1 MVVPR
6 KNKIFDLS
14 HFMTSEISAPPKCE
28 LAQPVST
35 IWILLAIAAVVFIS
49 HFLLCSKFGIYEDD
63 YIYVLPTFNW
73 SSIDWLHAVT
83 GDLLNPPQGR
93 PLYYLFQ
100 HTLSF
105 LTTHGGD
112 TVGGYL
118 VSFVIVTINGF
129 LMFRLLR
136 KVLSPFAGF
145 IGAMTLI
152 LFPIDTSRQVLMH
165 QAALLL
171 PMTILLIALDRYV
184 GGRKVVAFVLAG
196 TLLLIYESFYLPFL
210 IAPLLTWESSRR
222 MIRRCAEHLVV
233 FFLIAGGVFFLRG
246 LFGEERAR
254 STVEN
259 LSSIVPKVLT
269 ACTLGPINAGSALFL
284 RPIDAILHS
293 DVFEWFVLVCVAL
306 LTAFILRKLP
316 SAPLTIAQIDVQSD
330 RESYRHFRTRILIAL
345 VAGLLAW
352 SISYLLAFRPDYFP
366 PLVSIGRLTAVHTV
380 GAVGG
385 GIFVSAVFQLIVGK
399 VKQGILRTALF
410 STSALIFGGMSAFAV
425 HVQRAEYV
433 ADWAKQQQFWR
444 NLTADIR
451 DVVDGDVIIVELS
464 SDPDAMPVTQGE
476 PAFGEVNYPPLALP
490 YFIEF
495 PPTWKQVPRVYGY
508 WAQCEYEDTDKG
520 RKLHTPPWFP
530 AIWPVISDG
539 RFIYFKV
546 EQKRLVRVSESLNV
560 GGKNFKPRPKPLQ
573 TLPPLRTTGVFD
585 SLFRERGSDRW
596 FSLKNARN
604 YPQ

>member
-1 MVVPR
+1 M
-6 KNKIFDLS
+6 K
-14 HFMTSEISAPPKCE
+14 SEVCDRPKCP
-28 LAQPVST
+28 LAHGVPSGAIFLT
-35 IWILLAIAAVVFIS
+35 LATVAFIS
-49 HFLLCSKFGIYEDD
+49 HFLLCAKFGIYEDD

-73 SSIDWLHAVT
+73 SSSDWLHEITSDFLSA
-83 GDLLNPPQGR
+83 PQGR
-93 PLYYLFQ
+93 PLYYFLQ
-100 HTLSF
+100 NTLSF
-105 LTTHGGD
+105 VTTHGGN

-118 VSFVIVTINGF
+118 ASFVMVTINGF
-129 LMFRLLR
+129 LMFRLLSR
-136 KVLSPFAGF
+136 VLSPFAGF
-145 IGAMTLI
+145 VGAMTLI
-152 LFPIDTSRQVLMH
+152 LFPIDTSRQILMH

-171 PMTILLIALDRYV
+171 PMTVLLIALNIYI
-184 GGRKVVAFVLAG
+184 GGRKAVAFVLAG
-196 TLLLIYESFYLPFL
+196 ALLLTYESFYLPFL

-222 MIRRCAEHLVV
+222 MIKRIVVHLIV
-233 FFLIAGGVFFLRG
+233 FFLIGGGILFVRE

-259 LSSIVPKVLT
+259 LGGIVPKILM
-269 ACTLGPINAGSALFL
+269 ACTLGPITAGSALFL
-284 RPIDAILHS
+284 RPVDALLHS
-293 DVFEWFVLVCVAL
+293 DMFEWCVLVCVAL
-306 LTAFILRKLP
+306 LTAFVLRKLLSRP
-316 SAPLTIAQIDVQSD
+316 WSVDQIGIESD
-330 RESYRHFRTRILIAL
+330 RESYRDFRTRTLIAL

-366 PLVSIGRLTAVHTV
+366 PVVSIGRLTAVHTV

-410 STSALIFGGMSAFAV
+410 STTALFFGGMSAFAV

-433 ADWAKQQQFWR
+433 ADWSKQQQFWR

-451 DVVDGDVIIVELS
+451 DVEDGDVIIVELS

-520 RKLHTPPWFP
+520 RKLHTPPWLP
-530 AIWPVISDG
+530 PIWPVISDG

-546 EQKRLVRVSESLNV
+546 EQKRLVRVSEPLNV

-573 TLPPLRTTGVFD
+573 TLPPLRTTGVFER
-585 SLFRERGSDRW
+585 LFRDPDSDRW
-596 FSLKNARN
+596 FTLKNARN